1 MKQERR
7 DSASKRLEAQ
17 LLSGVKMTKEGEKP
31 LEDAD
36 IKRIKKEQAILKDR
50 LAGVKKVKKQKN
62 E

>member
-36 IKRIKKEQAILKDR
+36 IKRIKKEQAIFER
-50 LAGVKKVKKQKN
+50 
-62 E
+62 